1 MYTGQVSVAW
11 LGERL
16 SISYT
21 LLRLPSNL
29 IAFSFSVLLVCGVGS
44 AGYFVYLKRGSM
56 LIAKHHV
63 EHHRLCQESSSSVTS
78 LRIK

>member
-11 LGERL
+11 LDERL

-29 IAFSFSVLLVCGVGS
+29 TAFSFSVFLVCGVGS
-44 AGYFVYLKRGSM
+44 ACYFVYLKRG
-56 LIAKHHV
+56 LYV
-63 EHHRLCQESSSSVTS
+63 DCQAPRGTS
-78 LRIK
+78 QALPGVFFFGD